1 MPNDNIEKAIQANDT
16 VALIHAATAEE
27 LAKLKAAEEVMHLVR
42 ERTRS
47 TTRWTLV
54 SSTLV
59 GIVAVVGML
68 VNSYQSFTSRQ
79 AQQQQ
84 AQIDQD
90 RWNKEFFRAQR
101 ADKYRAFFETSVL
114 ATDPT
119 NADKR
124 LVGYALLQ
132 EFVDDDDYN
141 SKATLMLE
149 ESLGQELRSKQ
160 TEGLDDAHR
169 SAVVAIVS
177 ALAQSSDCHALERA
191 ARSIDKIT
199 LHHAKEQDSREVLEI
214 FRIYVR
220 RLVGRAAITCKTM
233 KDFSAVRQP
242 LIDAIQRMPELGGA
256 MIKLPDPVA
265 NERVARLLVEV
276 CDEQS
281 SVNGLN
287 ECSAIFEH
295 YGMLCGDATSGPNEV
310 IACDVVKTA
319 GVALAKQNVV
329 PVVVPVGGKKP

>member
-1 MPNDNIEKAIQANDT
+1 MSTDPIQKAIADDD
-16 VALIHAATAEE
+16 AASLAKNATSEE
-27 LAKLKAAEEVMHLVR
+27 LAKLKAAEELLALTR
-42 ERTRS
+42 ERNRS
-47 TTRWTLV
+47 TGRIQLV
-54 SSTLV
+54 TSMLV
-59 GIVAVVGML
+59 GIVAVAGML
-68 VNSYQSFTSRQ
+68 VNSYQSFSSRQ
-79 AQQQQ
+79 TAHEQSR
-84 AQIDQD
+84 IDQE
-90 RWNKEFFRAQR
+90 RWNKEFTRAQS

-132 EFVDDDDYN
+132 EFVDDEDYN

-149 ESLGQELRSKQ
+149 ESLGNELRNKK
-160 TEGLDDAHR
+160 TEGLDEAHR

-177 ALAQSSDCHALERA
+177 ALAQSSDCGALERA
-191 ARSIDKIT
+191 AHSIDKIT
-199 LHHAKEQDSREVLEI
+199 MHHASAGDAQEVLQI

-220 RLVGRAAITCKTM
+220 RLVGRAAMACKTM
-233 KDFSAVRQP
+233 KDFANVRKP

-281 SVNGLN
+281 SSQGMT
-287 ECSAIFEH
+287 ECSAIFDH
-295 YGMLCGDATSGPNEV
+295 FTLLCADGTKVPDEEV
-310 IACDVVKTA
+310 ACDYVKGSNVRLKKEMMTN
-319 GVALAKQNVV
+319 VAAPLKQ
-329 PVVVPVGGKKP
+329 

>member
-1 MPNDNIEKAIQANDT
+1 MSNDNIEKAIANNDS
-16 VALIHAATAEE
+16 VALLKAATPEE
-27 LAKLKAAEEVMHLVR
+27 LARLKAAEEVLQLYR

-79 AQQQQ
+79 MAADQ
-84 AQIDQD
+84 AKIDQD
-90 RWNKEFFRAQR
+90 RWNKEFVRAQR

-119 NADKR
+119 NSDKR

-132 EFVDDDDYN
+132 EFVDDVDYN

-149 ESLGQELRSKQ
+149 ESLGQELRSKR

-191 ARSIDKIT
+191 ARSIDRIT
-199 LHHAKEQDSREVLEI
+199 LHHAKEQDTKEVLDI

-220 RLVGRAAITCKTM
+220 RLVGRATLTCKTM
-233 KDFSAVRQP
+233 NDFIDVRRP

-256 MIKLPDPVA
+256 MIKLPNPVA

-276 CDEQS
+276 CEEESSINGLSECAAMYESYGKLCADSGSGPDEQI
-281 SVNGLN
+281 G
-287 ECSAIFEH
+287 
-295 YGMLCGDATSGPNEV
+295 
-310 IACDVVKTA
+310 CDVIKVA
-319 GVALAKQNVV
+319 GAALAKQQAV
-329 PVVVPVGGKKP
+329 PARP